1 MGAEPAPETLC
12 FCNLWRW
19 EKSKNVVLSIKLSYI
34 KLGSSTTNVTNMNIN
49 NFKTTEGT
57 EYKLFIEVLWNGSTS
72 QPNFVKIYQEVQK
85 LLVGDTQKYTQTDWW
100 FYKLIFIFG
109 KEAKN
114 PDYLLISAHL
124 TNLNLN
130 NFKMIEA
137 MGLKI
142 IASRSPWMA
151 LPLYQISWKST
162 KRFKSY

>member
-1 MGAEPAPETLC
+1 MMGAEPAPETLC

-100 FYKLIFIFG
+100 FYKPIFIFG

-114 PDYLLISAHL
+114 PNQLLISAHL
-124 TNLNLN
+124 TNSNLN

-137 MGLKI
+137 MGLEI
-142 IASRSPWMA
+142 TASRSPWMA
-151 LPLYQISWKST
+151 LPPNQIS
-162 KRFKSY
+162 